1 MCILPVRIL
10 IVQSQ
15 TELARHWAEYLQ
27 QLGWDVSVAQ
37 DQASAIAVLQTQ
49 AVQIMLLDL
58 MLRDGSAL
66 AVADYAGFC
75 QPSLRVVFVTN
86 TAVFSDGSI
95 FRHCA
100 NACAFLQSATPV
112 ADLAALV
119 EYHTRAA

>member
-1 MCILPVRIL
+1 MHVL
-10 IVQSQ
+10 IVQTQ
-15 TELARHWAEYLQ
+15 IKLARHWAEYLQ

-37 DQASAIAVLQTQ
+37 DQASAVSVLQTQ
-49 AVQIMLLDL
+49 SVQIMLLDL

-66 AVADYAGFC
+66 AVADYAGFR
-75 QPSLRVVFVTN
+75 QPLLRVVFVTD

-95 FRHCA
+95 FQHCA

-119 EYHTRAA
+119 EHHAHAA